1 MKAIAKLFATL
12 IKTALI
18 LLMLA
23 HLVPIL
29 YFAWR
34 MNQLSA
40 IHGLAADGTRGI
52 GSQLSGYK
60 VRTQP
65 KRRAS
70 KAHYYRV
77 ACGSFGLVQT

>member
-34 MNQLSA
+34 M
-40 IHGLAADGTRGI
+40 
-52 GSQLSGYK
+52 
-60 VRTQP
+60 TQP
-65 KRRAS
+65 MDIPEFK
-70 KAHYYRV
+70 
-77 ACGSFGLVQT
+77 GLT